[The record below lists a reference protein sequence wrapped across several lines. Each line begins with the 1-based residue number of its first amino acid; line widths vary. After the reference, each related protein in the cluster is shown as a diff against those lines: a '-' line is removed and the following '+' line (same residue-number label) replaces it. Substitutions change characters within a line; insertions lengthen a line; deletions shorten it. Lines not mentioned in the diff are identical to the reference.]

1 MAPITHSLLVQ
12 YQAALQQTLT
22 SYSSEEHAAIDKLRM
37 SITLQFVIEYNQRLL
52 NVLHKLAFIPGSSGL
67 TDRLLCVSTGDEYE
81 TLQHDTDNMLI
92 YYQKISNHMVDE
104 LNPRVEKISNHM
116 LITLFATASI
126 RSLSYL
132 MNTEKLDPLAV
143 LTLLWFFVLLGLRT
157 SIDHSV
163 SQFMSFSRNETFA
176 PANKLTQKPINVSEI
191 KQWFET
197 TQIFFSK
204 SLADTVK
211 DTMTEPS
218 ALPYMSQV
226 NTK

>member
-1 MAPITHSLLVQ
+1 MPSIKHSLLDQ
-12 YQAALQQTLT
+12 YQVALQKTLT
-22 SYSSEEHAAIDKLRM
+22 SYLSDEHAAIDKLRM
-37 SITLQFVIEYNQRLL
+37 TITLQFMIEYNQRLL
-52 NVLHKLAFIPGSSGL
+52 NVLHKISFLPGSSRL
-67 TDRLLCVSTGDEYE
+67 TEHLLSVSTGDEYE

-104 LNPRVEKISNHM
+104 LNPRVENISNHM

-132 MNTEKLDPLAV
+132 MNTSKLDPLAV
-143 LTLLWFFVLLGLRT
+143 CTLLWFFVLLGLRT

-163 SQFMSFSRNETFA
+163 SQFMSFSRSETFA
-176 PANKLTQKPINVSEI
+176 LAYRLTPNPINVSEI

-197 TQIFFSK
+197 TQVFFSK

-211 DTMTEPS
+211 DTMTEHS
-218 ALPYMSQV
+218 ALPYMSQL